1 MCKVYTSL
9 RDNIYQQMIDR
20 MILFVTRAD
29 SRRSGMTSLCG
40 QGSVPVLYRLTRQ
53 SLSAITMAQRQSQCP
68 HCRKVHQNLFLFTQT
83 RRSQEHICLVTV
95 VLCFNDFAFTV
106 QVKHKINSIHVLC
119 FILISLFFYEW
130 PFLHMYTLQRM

>member
-1 MCKVYTSL
+1 MQRVMCKVYTSL

-53 SLSAITMAQRQSQCP
+53 SLSHINNNVRIAEKS
-68 HCRKVHQNLFLFTQT
+68 T
-83 RRSQEHICLVTV
+83 R
-95 VLCFNDFAFTV
+95 
-106 QVKHKINSIHVLC
+106 
-119 FILISLFFYEW
+119 ISSYSLKQGAAKNIFV
-130 PFLHMYTLQRM
+130 